1 MRSKRRTA
9 GTKLSALAFAGCQ
22 SVISLPLMAPKTA
35 RHKILSE
42 ITPFD
47 DKSDDLRVVIETPKG
62 SRNKYDYE
70 PDCDCMEL
78 STVLP
83 EGMIFPYDFGFIP
96 STLGQDG
103 DPLDILILMEAPV
116 VPGCI
121 VRTRVIGGIEAKQKE
136 KGGSWTKNDRL
147 IAVATHA
154 QTYQKAKTLSD
165 LRPHLIEEIIEF
177 FVDYNKLRNRKFKA
191 GAVVGPRK
199 ARELIET
206 GMKQFRHDH
215 NRK

>member
-1 MRSKRRTA
+1 
-9 GTKLSALAFAGCQ
+9 
-22 SVISLPLMAPKTA
+22 MAPKTA

-42 ITPFD
+42 ITPFG
-47 DKSDDLRVVIETPKG
+47 DKSNDLRVVTETPKG
-62 SRNKYDYE
+62 SRNKYSYD

-96 STLGQDG
+96 STLGEDG

-165 LRPHLIEEIIEF
+165 LRP
-177 FVDYNKLRNRKFKA
+177 
-191 GAVVGPRK
+191 PRK
-199 ARELIET
+199 TSVSGSAKVPGWTSWKTLVSVTARR
-206 GMKQFRHDH
+206 GDSDVAGVDGVAVSGV
-215 NRK
+215 

>member
-1 MRSKRRTA
+1 LVGSQPSFPFM
-9 GTKLSALAFAGCQ
+9 G
-22 SVISLPLMAPKTA
+22 PKTA

-42 ITPFD
+42 IAPFD
-47 DKSDDLRVVIETPKG
+47 DKSGDLRIVIETPKG
-62 SRNKYDYE
+62 SRNKYSYDL
-70 PDCDCMEL
+70 DCDCVQL

-83 EGMIFPYDFGFIP
+83 EGMVFPYDFGFIP
-96 STLGQDG
+96 STLGDDG
-103 DPLDILILMEAPV
+103 DPLDILILMDAPV
-116 VPGCI
+116 VPGCV

-136 KGGSWTKNDRL
+136 KGESWTKNDRL

-154 QTYQKAKTLSD
+154 QTYQKAENISD

-191 GAVVGPRK
+191 DGVVGSHK
-199 ARELIET
+199 ANRLIDA
-206 GMKQFRHDH
+206 GMKQFRHKH

>member
-1 MRSKRRTA
+1 
-9 GTKLSALAFAGCQ
+9 
-22 SVISLPLMAPKTA
+22 V
-35 RHKILSE
+35 
-42 ITPFD
+42 
-47 DKSDDLRVVIETPKG
+47 G
-62 SRNKYDYE
+62 SRNKYSYD

-83 EGMIFPYDFGFIP
+83 GGMIFPYDFGFIP
-96 STLGQDG
+96 STLGEDG

-154 QTYQKAKTLSD
+154 QTYQKANAF
-165 LRPHLIEEIIEF
+165 RPQAAP
-177 FVDYNKLRNRKFKA
+177 D
-191 GAVVGPRK
+191 
-199 ARELIET
+199 
-206 GMKQFRHDH
+206 
-215 NRK
+215 